1 MSLLAVRKFD
11 GLEAASVTRALLY
24 ADDDDTGA
32 MFLEVLW
39 QCGMAAGGGAENN
52 DKLGSTRQGTAVQW
66 QSRIASSDFF
76 ANFPK
81 IEKLNFVS
89 KNTPKLSAI

>member
-1 MSLLAVRKFD
+1 M
-11 GLEAASVTRALLY
+11 Y

-32 MFLEVLW
+32 VFLEVLW
-39 QCGMAAGGGAENN
+39 QCAAGGRAENN

-81 IEKLNFVS
+81 IEKLNFH
-89 KNTPKLSAI
+89 PKIPQNLVQYRAFV